1 MTNDTQIKAAARKA
15 LMAADSLYYSWPIDQ
30 QERFRATMDEAAVAR
45 VDAVLLNEILGIAC
59 TAEKADE
66 IWSDLPVSQ
75 LNDLNWAKLL
85 TTGIGEDM
93 FYLNENMAENTSL
106 LDFDTLYDY
115 DFDSHLFQERANKE
129 EFKDYS
135 GRDYYALRFS
145 CWARLIVDGRFHYAT
160 LYSLANYLVVHL
172 EEPGSE
178 MIQTLI
184 PHEYVD
190 GKNHG
195 KREKGGFLWD
205 IKLDAAG
212 QEGQLEELQRRW
224 YDYLEQ
230 RWVELS
236 RSFVGDAPAVFMVD
250 ENQDGEL
257 HRNFIFNNEAALKRI
272 RWRHFLSD
280 CAQINADFSVVLDHE
295 EKELE
300 KARHWLRETHQ
311 DIVRNFDPRVVKLK
325 KKRKII
331 VAPGAFDGL
340 ID

>member
-1 MTNDTQIKAAARKA
+1 MMNATQTKAAARKA
-15 LMAADSLYYSWPIDQ
+15 LMAADSLYYSWPTDQ
-30 QERFRATMDEAAVAR
+30 QERFRAAMDEAAAAR
-45 VDAVLLNEILGIAC
+45 VRAVLLNEILGIAC
-59 TAEKADE
+59 TAEKASE
-66 IWSDLPVSQ
+66 IWRDLPVSQ

-85 TTGIGEDM
+85 TTGVGEDM
-93 FYLNENMAENTSL
+93 FYLNANMAENTSL

-115 DFDSHLFQERANKE
+115 DFDSHLFQERASKE
-129 EFKDYS
+129 EFKDYP

-145 CWARLIVDGRFHYAT
+145 CWARLMIDEHFHYTT
-160 LYSLANYLVVHL
+160 LYSLANYLVVSL

-205 IKLDAAG
+205 IKHDAAG
-212 QEGQLEELQRRW
+212 HEGQLEELQSRW

-230 RWVELS
+230 RWLELS

-272 RWRHFLSD
+272 RWRHFLAD
-280 CAQINADFSVVLDHE
+280 CAHISADFSAVLDHK
-295 EKELE
+295 EKEFE
-300 KARHWLRETHQ
+300 KARHWLQEAHQ
-311 DIVRNFDPRVVKLK
+311 DIVRNFDPRIAKLK
-325 KKRKII
+325 KKRKIV